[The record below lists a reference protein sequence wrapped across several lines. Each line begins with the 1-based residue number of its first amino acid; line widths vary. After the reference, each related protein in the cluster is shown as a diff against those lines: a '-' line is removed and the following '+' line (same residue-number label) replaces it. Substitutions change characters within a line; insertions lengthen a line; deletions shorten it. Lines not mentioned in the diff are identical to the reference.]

1 MDDRHFSSITKL
13 EKKKLRMGLKF
24 NAISWWI
31 LTYKFSYMR
40 GEIKDPIEKMY
51 LQLSSI
57 DLMMILVRFR
67 DLI

>member
-1 MDDRHFSSITKL
+1 
-13 EKKKLRMGLKF
+13 
-24 NAISWWI
+24 
-31 LTYKFSYMR
+31 MR